1 MSFPTLQYLPTVGA
15 VGGFCIMAVMPPV
28 FKGMTWANEI
38 SVVFGVKSQVE
49 LFIHKLFLQVMD
61 CGRMMCEVEALY
73 GV

>member
-1 MSFPTLQYLPTVGA
+1 
-15 VGGFCIMAVMPPV
+15 MAVMPPV